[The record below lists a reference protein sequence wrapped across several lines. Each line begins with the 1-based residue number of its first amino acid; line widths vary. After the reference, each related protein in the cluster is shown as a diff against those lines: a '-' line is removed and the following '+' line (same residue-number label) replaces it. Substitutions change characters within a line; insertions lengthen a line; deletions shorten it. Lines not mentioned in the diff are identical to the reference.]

1 MRSAIIGLVVG
12 IIVLQMQASLP
23 HYSFII
29 LLIAAACLLAAFSRT
44 RLARKSSIPL
54 LATMGALLGFAWAA
68 LFAQYYLAQELPRE
82 VEGQDI
88 KVVGTIASLPNYF
101 ERGVRFNFLV
111 EKVLPIEGAAP
122 VLPSRL
128 ALSWYSAFGTD
139 EIQDVR
145 EVHAGE
151 RWQFTVRLRRPH
163 GNANPHGYDYEMW
176 LLEQNIR
183 ATGYVRPDPGNA
195 RLDSF
200 VFSFNNVVERGRGW
214 LRARIQTALRDQ
226 PYAGVIVALV
236 VGDQRAVSQADWTV
250 FNRTGVSHLISISG
264 LHITMVAALF
274 AGLILALWRRS
285 FFTSA
290 RLPLIL
296 PAQKAAALAGMLAAL
311 IYVLL
316 AGSGVPAQ
324 RTLTMLAVVAL
335 ALWCGRITS
344 ITYVLCLALGV
355 VVVLDPW
362 AVLGPGFWL
371 SFGAVA
377 VILYVSVGRADA
389 IGRATADANEAVTG
403 HAAQPRW
410 RTALKNATLTQ
421 YAVTLGLVPLT
432 ILLFGQTSLISPLAN
447 AIAIPLISL
456 LVTPLALV
464 GSVLPAPL
472 SAWCLGLAHLLV
484 AQLAQLLTWLSAF
497 PLAVWT
503 APVPDWWMFAAALV
517 GTLWMLAPRG
527 WPARYLGLCA
537 CLPLVLNAP
546 THPRAGEMWVT
557 AFDVGQGM
565 ALLIETE
572 KHRFLYDTG
581 PAYSPESD
589 GGNRVILP
597 YLRARGIA
605 ALDGVMVTHSDMDHA
620 GGALSIFKEIRVGW
634 ISSSLPAEHPIVI
647 AGPRHQ
653 RCAGGQSWKWDGVEF
668 ELLHPAAGSYDSEK
682 WKPNARSCTLKVTAG
697 AHTILLAGDIEAAQ
711 EAELVQ
717 GSAAK
722 LPANVLLAPHHGS
735 GTSSTLP
742 FLQAVQPQLALF
754 QVGYRNR
761 YRHPKKE
768 IYERY
773 GELGIARWRTD
784 ETGAISLRFAATMDV
799 SAYRTEHARYWYGR

>member
-1 MRSAIIGLVVG
+1 
-12 IIVLQMQASLP
+12 
-23 HYSFII
+23 
-29 LLIAAACLLAAFSRT
+29 
-44 RLARKSSIPL
+44 
-54 LATMGALLGFAWAA
+54 
-68 LFAQYYLAQELPRE
+68 
-82 VEGQDI
+82 
-88 KVVGTIASLPNYF
+88 
-101 ERGVRFNFLV
+101 
-111 EKVLPIEGAAP
+111 
-122 VLPSRL
+122 
-128 ALSWYSAFGTD
+128 
-139 EIQDVR
+139 
-145 EVHAGE
+145 
-151 RWQFTVRLRRPH
+151 
-163 GNANPHGYDYEMW
+163 
-176 LLEQNIR
+176 
-183 ATGYVRPDPGNA
+183 
-195 RLDSF
+195 
-200 VFSFNNVVERGRGW
+200 
-214 LRARIQTALRDQ
+214 
-226 PYAGVIVALV
+226 
-236 VGDQRAVSQADWTV
+236 
-250 FNRTGVSHLISISG
+250 
-264 LHITMVAALF
+264 
-274 AGLILALWRRS
+274 
-285 FFTSA
+285 
-290 RLPLIL
+290 
-296 PAQKAAALAGMLAAL
+296 MLAAL

-344 ITYVLCLALGV
+344 ITHVLCLALGV

-389 IGRATADANEAVTG
+389 IGRVTADANEAVTENV
-403 HAAQPRW
+403 AQPRW

-497 PLAVWT
+497 PMAVWT
-503 APVPDWWMFAAALV
+503 APVPEWWMFAAALV

-537 CLPLVLNAP
+537 WLPLALNAP

-597 YLRARGIA
+597 YLRARGIT
-605 ALDGVMVTHSDMDHA
+605 ALDGVMITHSDMDHA
-620 GGALSIFKEIRVGW
+620 GGALSIFKEIKVGW

-697 AHTILLAGDIEAAQ
+697 AHAILLAGDIEAAQ
-711 EAELVQ
+711 EAELMQ

-722 LPANVLLAPHHGS
+722 LKANVLLAPHHGS